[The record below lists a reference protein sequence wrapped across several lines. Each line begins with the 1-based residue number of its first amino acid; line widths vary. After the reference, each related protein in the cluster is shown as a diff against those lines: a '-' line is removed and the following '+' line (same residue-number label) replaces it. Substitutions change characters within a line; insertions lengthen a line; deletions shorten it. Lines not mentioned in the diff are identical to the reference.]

1 MPNLIMDLIGGML
14 SKDPEL
20 DVVARLA
27 EGESLRTAVQRYQA
41 DVLIIGQREAIPMDM
56 LPAEAF
62 SCSPAKL
69 VTIGHTAKD
78 GMVWVLRPDGT
89 PINEL
94 SPDTLTAVARETR
107 SI

>member
-1 MPNLIMDLIGGML
+1 MSANPVRPVRVVLAEMPNLMMDLIGGML

-41 DVLIIGQREAIPMDM
+41 DVLIIGQREAIPMDT
-56 LPAEAF
+56 LAAEAF

-69 VTIGHTAKD
+69 VTISHTAKD
-78 GMVWVLRPDGT
+78 GMVWVLRPD
-89 PINEL
+89 
-94 SPDTLTAVARETR
+94 
-107 SI
+107 